1 MQKLPQQL
9 QILLL
14 QLLTDPFGRKRG
26 NCSTSAL
33 DLSAGCELG
42 PILRGQKQSGTRPLA
57 LNLVGKL
64 QHTMWLEGFAVLRVH
79 KHHIRMI
86 RLEEDESPAYF

>member
-1 MQKLPQQL
+1 MHKLQL
-9 QILLL
+9 LLL

-26 NCSTSAL
+26 NCSPAAL
-33 DLSAGCELG
+33 DLSAGCEVE
-42 PILRGQKQSGTRPLA
+42 PILRGQEKPGTRPRL

-64 QHTMWLEGFAVLRVH
+64 QHTMWLEGFAVLHVH

-86 RLEEDESPAYF
+86 RLEEDEVRRISDVL